1 MLVTDG
7 ISAAGL
13 EGVDGEIF
21 SQTCDSM
28 IVIEDGVAK
37 LPDRSAFA
45 GSVATT
51 DRLVRMMM
59 KLGGASVVDAVK
71 MATATPAR
79 YLGLRD
85 RGALVAGRRA
95 DIVLFDDDVNIK
107 HVLLGGDIVK

>member
-1 MLVTDG
+1 MR
-7 ISAAGL
+7 A
-13 EGVDGEIF
+13 
-21 SQTCDSM
+21 
-28 IVIEDGVAK
+28 
-37 LPDRSAFA
+37 
-45 GSVATT
+45 SVATT
-51 DRLVRMMM
+51 DRLVRTMM

-85 RGALVAGRRA
+85 RGVLVAGRRA